1 MLYIIRSLR
10 ETGEYKRKEEKLRL
24 ARKKGNGIAT
34 NLFKQESQVCQIDAE
49 AVQLNKYSVRYI

>member
-1 MLYIIRSLR
+1 LR

-24 ARKKGNGIAT
+24 ARQKGNGIAT